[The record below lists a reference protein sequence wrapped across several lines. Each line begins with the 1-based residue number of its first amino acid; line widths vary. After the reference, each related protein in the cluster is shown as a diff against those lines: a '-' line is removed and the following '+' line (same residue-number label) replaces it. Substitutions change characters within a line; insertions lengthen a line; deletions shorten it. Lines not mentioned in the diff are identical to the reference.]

1 MIKRTA
7 PRPAMFSSLLTLRK
21 HIPFALLLTSLL
33 LTFLACQ
40 QSEHWM
46 HGAAAKKEWRVYLG
60 DQASTHYS
68 PLTQINKTNVTQLQV
83 AWTYRTGDL
92 PEGEYGEMQTN
103 PLVVNGVLYGS
114 TPRTKIFALNP
125 GTGAA
130 LWTFD
135 PFAGDAQAANT
146 QGRLRGVTYWQD
158 DAGKDQR
165 ILFTAGAHMFA
176 VEALTGKLIT
186 SFGDSGRARLDQ
198 ALEIRGEV
206 AGDLFVISTTPGIIY
221 KDLIIFGTRLSEGPV
236 SAPGHIRAFDVRTG
250 KVRWVFRTIPQPG
263 EFGYDTWPPDAWK
276 TTAGAANSWSGMSLD
291 HKRGLVFIPTGSAA
305 YDFYGG
311 NRKGENL
318 FANCLLALNAETGAR
333 VWHYQTVH
341 HDVWDRD
348 LPAPPNLIT
357 VERDGKKIDAVAQ
370 VTKSGFVFV
379 FNRETGEPLF
389 PIEEKAYPASDLEG
403 EETWPTQPLPLKPP
417 PFARQIFKEEDVT
430 NTSPEAHEA
439 ALARLRE
446 VRSAGQ
452 FIPPSK
458 QGSMIF
464 PGFDGGAEWG
474 GAGIDPRTGIMYVN
488 SNEMPWIL
496 TMIDIELAQ
505 SENPYDR
512 GQVVYALN
520 CASCHGANRE
530 GDQQKIYPALTNL
543 KSRRTRAE
551 VLQTITKGKGSMP
564 SNDFLREEEK
574 HNLLAFLFED
584 KKAEPFDPNRRRA
597 RTNEAPIVPFVST
610 GYHRFLDHEGYPAIQ
625 PPWGTLNA
633 IDLNK
638 GEIIWKVPLGEFEE
652 LKQRGME
659 PTGTENYGGPVVT
672 ATGLLFI
679 GASKDAKF
687 RAFDQSSG
695 KILWETQ
702 LPAGGYATPST
713 YEYEGKQYVVIAC
726 GGGKM
731 NTPAGDAYVA
741 FALPK

>member
-7 PRPAMFSSLLTLRK
+7 PRPEIVAQNIFFEERK
-21 HIPFALLLTSLL
+21 IYAFLVACLLLIFS
-33 LTFLACQ
+33 ACQ
-40 QSEHWM
+40 KSGDWM
-46 HGAAAKKEWRVYLG
+46 YGAAAKKEWRVYLG
-60 DQASTHYS
+60 DAASTHYS
-68 PLTQINKTNVTQLQV
+68 PLTQINKENVAQLQV

-92 PEGEYGEMQTN
+92 PEGEHGEMQTN
-103 PLVVNGVLYGS
+103 PLVVNGVLYGAS
-114 TPRTKIFALNP
+114 PRTKIFALNAA
-125 GTGAA
+125 TGAA
-130 LWTFD
+130 SWTFD
-135 PFAGDAQAANT
+135 PFAARPEEANI

-176 VEALTGKLIT
+176 LEAATGKLIA
-186 SFGDSGRARLDQ
+186 SFGDSGKSRLDQ
-198 ALEIRGEV
+198 GLDIRGEV
-206 AGDLFVISTTPGIIY
+206 AGDLFVISTTPGAIY
-221 KDLIIFGTRLSEGPV
+221 KDLIIIGTRLSEGPV

-263 EFGYDTWPPDAWK
+263 EFGYDTWPPEAWK

-318 FANCLLALNAETGAR
+318 FANCLLALKAETGER

-357 VERDGKKIDAVAQ
+357 VERDGKKVDAVAQ

-389 PIEEKAYPASDLEG
+389 PIEEKPYPASDLEG

-430 NTSPEAHEA
+430 NTSPEAHAA

-496 TMIDIELAQ
+496 TMIDIELAR
-505 SENPYDR
+505 SENPYDQ
-512 GQVVYALN
+512 GSVVYALN
-520 CASCHGANRE
+520 CASCHGGKRE
-530 GDQQKIYPALTNL
+530 GDQQKIYPSLTNL
-543 KSRRTRAE
+543 KSQKSRAE
-551 VLQTITKGKGSMP
+551 VLQIITKGKGAMP

-574 HNLLAFLFED
+574 HNLLAFLFDE
-584 KKAEPFDPNRRRA
+584 KNAPPFDPHSRRPS
-597 RTNEAPIVPFVST
+597 TNEAPIVPFVST

-638 GEIIWKVPLGEFEE
+638 GEILWQVPLGEFEA
-652 LKQRGME
+652 LKQRGMQ

-687 RAFDQSSG
+687 RAFDQSNG
-695 KILWETQ
+695 KTLWETQ
-702 LPAGGYATPST
+702 LPFGGYATPST

-731 NTPAGDAYVA
+731 NSPAGDAYVA
-741 FALPK
+741 FALP